1 MSLASN
7 SGGSL
12 ALDYDAF
19 SLVIRHQGKLCN
31 DAKKN
36 LKTFLLQF
44 GTQITKIS
52 LPFQAIG
59 ATKQNSLFGCQINHK
74 GLQHL
79 SEFYNQSEV
88 IVIETPIKMAIHKSC
103 KESLVEFFKFME
115 ASNNHNICFDPTIA
129 SNKPYYE
136 SLVDAIIESCYV
148 EEKNESFLH
157 IADIGMKIKI
167 LPDSLGPLDS
177 LFTSIENL
185 RKQQAFNVEVLQLD
199 IAITEDHPA
208 GYFLQINRN
217 RSNNASDDLPSF
229 LSQHSGQ
236 TYPIH
241 SIRSISSQEKEL
253 TNSGSVKISH
263 RNWKKG
269 EFANLNLT
277 SENCE
282 ELDASFIL
290 EQYTVSSEV
299 DNETYIECHHHLSVN
314 RNNVENVKS
323 YSSIAHALLQDRKGV
338 KDALDPVSMSYLE
351 KKTISQLQALG
362 NAIMKSYKRGSKIA
376 RNQGL
381 GHRTEV
387 SVRPELN
394 DSLRHK
400 GHLND
405 FLVYIY
411 LSLYDMFRGCHRVQ
425 CKELAV
431 TDVTAKLH
439 HLCNQW
445 RNQLCYRGSSKYH
458 DIIKGTNMYVWLKA
472 HLYLI
477 LLTAGYAPSY
487 GLKFLSKWLQNGNN
501 AADPFNQKHC
511 VLNNNFIYQTPSQ
524 LTISL
529 QVEDPTQPS
538 SDDFQKIS
546 DLFKEFNLSTD
557 GINIILEY
565 CKDCISPAA
574 SKKIYLQLKLS
585 DKLKFLQN
593 FLAIVNR
600 FTSDDI
606 EGEENEEHITTNQPE
621 SISNIPPY
629 EPQTATNDTLSNWEH
644 IFINKNNSNDNNS
657 RYSTITNPNNSIIQ
671 TITDIAMIADCGYDT
686 SVRLYQL
693 AAFILK
699 CHEEKI
705 ILPGRNIVLQSLDN
719 SKKSQG
725 VKILLLRPQKNYTYK
740 ELRNICSELGVK
752 VSGINKTK
760 DTFYSALC
768 AHYHFPTQGVEYVL
782 IAENIEE
789 NENTKIMNKLI
800 NTLTTEDIVISSNT
814 FDSQNHNSFYR
825 LLDGKHIT
833 IMKLD
838 ALVSPSPPKLSVQNI
853 KISNDG
859 YKIISHILK
868 RNISLIRKNICHYF
882 SRENSLIGMFIS
894 SKGQTK
900 EEFRGHHSLHQLEKE
915 NDFQIND
922 NNKDVDFPT
931 TMRTVKFMPDI
942 IFPIICVIYHVEITF
957 YNEVT
962 NTGTL
967 YVYDQVNQLCIIYE
981 MNNLTFT
988 PKHKTII
995 VTYNGKEYIQCNLE
1009 ENQGASNKNTHTY
1022 SMFSFMNNETNK
1034 NEMAKLG
1041 LKDLIKVRTLSE
1053 HPWNTHCSA
1062 KKKLVQSLQS
1072 VLENLNH
1079 PLSPA
1084 NDINDPLGLTLIM
1097 KSFNAHEEKEP
1108 WRNFMENVFDKTV
1121 LNNCSEL
1128 NNATR
1133 TELIEII
1140 KTFQDQDLT
1149 ANTTNREMLC
1159 NFICPFFVLKFKI
1172 SVIIWEQASTNKTT
1186 HFFMFNPFEENIY
1199 YKKKKGFYYSKSE
1212 SHVIYLRYTTKVE
1225 YSYYH
1230 PPANHPLKCQHKSLN
1245 KLGYAKSFA
1254 SDELM
1259 VKVMTKMNNEGYMIY
1274 MGADAFDGK
1283 HPLTGRKK
1291 THIIALHYC
1300 CSSIGYS
1307 SWALILIFQKQQED
1321 KHFTICSVSETS
1333 VYQSVSSSKNNIL
1346 DQLCNEDTHIK
1357 LDYQTEHIDLPYQYG
1372 QTGFRALF
1380 YMYLANKSFSIH
1392 DFKQCMEQNKST
1404 PINNMVKW
1412 SINYIMNSDD
1422 TISQINLL
1430 H

>member
-1 MSLASN
+1 
-7 SGGSL
+7 
-12 ALDYDAF
+12 
-19 SLVIRHQGKLCN
+19 
-31 DAKKN
+31 
-36 LKTFLLQF
+36 
-44 GTQITKIS
+44 
-52 LPFQAIG
+52 
-59 ATKQNSLFGCQINHK
+59 
-74 GLQHL
+74 
-79 SEFYNQSEV
+79 
-88 IVIETPIKMAIHKSC
+88 
-103 KESLVEFFKFME
+103 
-115 ASNNHNICFDPTIA
+115 
-129 SNKPYYE
+129 
-136 SLVDAIIESCYV
+136 
-148 EEKNESFLH
+148 
-157 IADIGMKIKI
+157 
-167 LPDSLGPLDS
+167 
-177 LFTSIENL
+177 
-185 RKQQAFNVEVLQLD
+185 
-199 IAITEDHPA
+199 
-208 GYFLQINRN
+208 
-217 RSNNASDDLPSF
+217 
-229 LSQHSGQ
+229 
-236 TYPIH
+236 
-241 SIRSISSQEKEL
+241 
-253 TNSGSVKISH
+253 
-263 RNWKKG
+263 
-269 EFANLNLT
+269 
-277 SENCE
+277 
-282 ELDASFIL
+282 
-290 EQYTVSSEV
+290 
-299 DNETYIECHHHLSVN
+299 
-314 RNNVENVKS
+314 
-323 YSSIAHALLQDRKGV
+323 
-338 KDALDPVSMSYLE
+338 
-351 KKTISQLQALG
+351 
-362 NAIMKSYKRGSKIA
+362 
-376 RNQGL
+376 
-381 GHRTEV
+381 
-387 SVRPELN
+387 
-394 DSLRHK
+394 
-400 GHLND
+400 
-405 FLVYIY
+405 
-411 LSLYDMFRGCHRVQ
+411 
-425 CKELAV
+425 
-431 TDVTAKLH
+431 
-439 HLCNQW
+439 
-445 RNQLCYRGSSKYH
+445 
-458 DIIKGTNMYVWLKA
+458 
-472 HLYLI
+472 
-477 LLTAGYAPSY
+477 
-487 GLKFLSKWLQNGNN
+487 
-501 AADPFNQKHC
+501 
-511 VLNNNFIYQTPSQ
+511 
-524 LTISL
+524 
-529 QVEDPTQPS
+529 
-538 SDDFQKIS
+538 
-546 DLFKEFNLSTD
+546 
-557 GINIILEY
+557 
-565 CKDCISPAA
+565 
-574 SKKIYLQLKLS
+574 
-585 DKLKFLQN
+585 
-593 FLAIVNR
+593 
-600 FTSDDI
+600 
-606 EGEENEEHITTNQPE
+606 
-621 SISNIPPY
+621 
-629 EPQTATNDTLSNWEH
+629 
-644 IFINKNNSNDNNS
+644 
-657 RYSTITNPNNSIIQ
+657 
-671 TITDIAMIADCGYDT
+671 
-686 SVRLYQL
+686 
-693 AAFILK
+693 
-699 CHEEKI
+699 
-705 ILPGRNIVLQSLDN
+705 
-719 SKKSQG
+719 
-725 VKILLLRPQKNYTYK
+725 
-740 ELRNICSELGVK
+740 
-752 VSGINKTK
+752 
-760 DTFYSALC
+760 
-768 AHYHFPTQGVEYVL
+768 
-782 IAENIEE
+782 
-789 NENTKIMNKLI
+789 
-800 NTLTTEDIVISSNT
+800 
-814 FDSQNHNSFYR
+814 
-825 LLDGKHIT
+825 
-833 IMKLD
+833 
-838 ALVSPSPPKLSVQNI
+838 
-853 KISNDG
+853 
-859 YKIISHILK
+859 
-868 RNISLIRKNICHYF
+868 
-882 SRENSLIGMFIS
+882 
-894 SKGQTK
+894 
-900 EEFRGHHSLHQLEKE
+900 
-915 NDFQIND
+915 
-922 NNKDVDFPT
+922 
-931 TMRTVKFMPDI
+931 
-942 IFPIICVIYHVEITF
+942 
-957 YNEVT
+957 
-962 NTGTL
+962 
-967 YVYDQVNQLCIIYE
+967 